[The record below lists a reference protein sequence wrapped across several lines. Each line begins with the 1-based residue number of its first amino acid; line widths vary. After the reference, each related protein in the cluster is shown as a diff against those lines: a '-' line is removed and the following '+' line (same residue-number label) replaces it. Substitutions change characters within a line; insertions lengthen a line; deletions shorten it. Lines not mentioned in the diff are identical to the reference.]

1 MKKQFLS
8 PADVQFP
15 NNLAPSIISHV
26 AKVSGARDTIYVSG
40 QVSTDENGVVVGVGD
55 LEAQI
60 HRVFKNLEKV
70 LGSAGATL
78 KDVVLLNA
86 FMTDINQIDVF
97 RTLRRQYLDKDQ
109 PPAITTVGV
118 TGLAGPGLLIEIA
131 AFAEVNPRKPRR
143 PAKTARRRRRRS
155 R

>member
-1 MKKQFLS
+1 MEKKFLS

-15 NNLAPSIISHV
+15 NVLAPSVISHV
-26 AKVSGARDTIYVSG
+26 VKVSGPRDTIYVSG

-55 LEAQI
+55 LEMQI
-60 HRVFKNLEKV
+60 HQVFKNLKKV

-86 FMTDINQIDVF
+86 FMTDIQRIDVF
-97 RTLRRQYLDKDQ
+97 RTLRRQYLDNNH

-118 TGLAGPGLLIEIA
+118 TGLAGPGLMIEIA
-131 AFAEVNPRKPRR
+131 AFAEITLRSR
-143 PAKTARRRRRRS
+143 AKTARGKKRKNR
-155 R
+155 

>member
-1 MKKQFLS
+1 MKKEFLS

-26 AKVSGARDTIYVSG
+26 VKASGARDTIYVSG

-55 LEAQI
+55 LATQI
-60 HRVFKNLEKV
+60 HQVFKNLEKV

-78 KDVVLLNA
+78 KDVVYLNA
-86 FMTDINQIDVF
+86 FMTDISQIDVF
-97 RTLRRQYLDKDQ
+97 RTLRRQYLDHDH
-109 PPAITTVGV
+109 PPAITTVGI

-131 AFAEVNPRKPRR
+131 AFAEIVPKRR
-143 PAKTARRRRRRS
+143 AKKAARQRRRTS
-155 R
+155 

>member
-1 MKKQFLS
+1 MEKKFLS

-15 NNLAPSIISHV
+15 NILAPSVISHV
-26 AKVSGARDTIYVSG
+26 VKVSGARDAIYVSG

-55 LEAQI
+55 LETQI
-60 HRVFKNLEKV
+60 HQVFKNLKKV

-78 KDVVLLNA
+78 EDVVLLNA
-86 FMTDINQIDVF
+86 FMTDIQQINVF
-97 RTLRRQYLDKDQ
+97 RTLRRQYLDNNH

-131 AFAEVNPRKPRR
+131 AFAEITPRR
-143 PAKTARRRRRRS
+143 PAKNARRKKRKGR
-155 R
+155 